1 MLLYLCSQTY
11 FRSSAS
17 SPHLTLASQTLC
29 PIACSFHK
37 PRDGWE
43 WRGKNSCM
51 KTSWASLQAHIKVEL
66 SLKETDFLPWR
77 GSVEKLKKP
86 FYQRMFM
93 PWMVWLSESKWNEVG
108 RWEPKP
114 QVPLQ
119 HCSTAALASARCFLS
134 DRALQE
140 CLEGSWAVQRETT
153 ILSVCTSSTV
163 LV

>member
-1 MLLYLCSQTY
+1 MCEQFTSQQTEALNLFKAIFLQVLLYICSQTY

-17 SPHLTLASQTLC
+17 SPHLTLASHTLC
-29 PIACSFHK
+29 SIACSFHK

-43 WRGKNSCM
+43 WRGK
-51 KTSWASLQAHIKVEL
+51 KLLYEDFSWASLQEHIKVEL
-66 SLKETDFLPWR
+66 SLKETEFLPWR
-77 GSVEKLKKP
+77 VSVEKLKKA

-119 HCSTAALASARCFLS
+119 PSNSGFARCFLS

-140 CLEGSWAVQRETT
+140 CLEVN
-153 ILSVCTSSTV
+153 
-163 LV
+163 